1 LRQAA
6 SAAAAA
12 SPAANAP
19 SPAAT
24 KRTKAAAA
32 KAEAAAAAAAE
43 ETEAAAAAA
52 ARAPRRERGVSG
64 DDAGGRN
71 EDAAYAE
78 AGEEDEPLV
87 PQLPARRKVPDLV
100 GGWFVRGSGNS
111 RKRGG
116 VEDEEEGEGG
126 AEEKAEKGA
135 AQEAEE
141 DMARYKPLEE
151 AVSLVVVS
159 ARAQEA
165 FASSARKK
173 GARSGGGGGSSGAAA
188 AAGGPPNFKKFRKN
202 RVLYGPALGDFVQL
216 VLVAAEENERVAQ
229 MRREEG
235 EAEEYE
241 RQADALFADGD
252 ARRKHSSMAAPQN
265 RARRR

>member
-64 DDAGGRN
+64 D
-71 EDAAYAE
+71 DAAYAE

-252 ARRKHSSMAAPQN
+252 ARRSHSSMAAPQN